1 MQRNQFDVIV
11 IGGGAAGF
19 FAAINLAEQRSDLR
33 IAILERGKEVLQKVR
48 ISGGGRCNATHA
60 CWEPKELTQ
69 YYPRG
74 RKELLGP
81 FHKFCTGDTVDW
93 FETRGVEL
101 KIEEDG
107 RMFPITDSSQTIID
121 CFETAVKQTGIQVLK
136 SSNVAHIQAVDEGW
150 LLSGPS
156 NEWSAKSVVMA
167 PGSSK
172 QVWSLLAGL
181 GHHIVEP
188 VPSLFT
194 FNCKDTR
201 LRNMSGLSVA
211 NAQVKVLG
219 SALESEGPLLV
230 THWGLSGP
238 AVLKL
243 SAWGARA
250 LHGLHYKFQI
260 EVNFSGLEPDAA
272 AQELKDVFETNARRQ
287 VGNTPLFGIPKRL
300 WQSLVPE
307 ALAGQSC
314 AALPVSAQ
322 QQLLKAVCA
331 AQFSINGKSTFKE
344 EFVTAG
350 GVDLSEVDFRT
361 MESKLHSGLYFTGEV
376 LNIDAIT
383 GGFNF
388 QAAWTTAWL
397 AARAVGSPL
406 L

>member
-1 MQRNQFDVIV
+1 MQRSQYDVLV
-11 IGGGAAGF
+11 VGGGAAGF
-19 FAAINLAEQRSDLR
+19 FAAINLAEARPELQ

-60 CWEPKELTQ
+60 CWEPRELTQ

-74 RKELLGP
+74 EKELLGP

-101 KIEEDG
+101 KIEDDG

-121 CFETAVKQTGIQVLK
+121 CFEAAVQQAGIQVLK
-136 SSNVAHIQAVDEGW
+136 SSNVAQIEALDKGW
-150 LLSGPS
+150 LLTGPAK
-156 NEWSAKSVVMA
+156 EWKADAVIMA

-181 GHHIVEP
+181 GHRIVEP

-201 LRNMSGLSVA
+201 LRNRAGLSVA
-211 NAQVKVLG
+211 QAQVKVLG
-219 SALESEGPLLV
+219 TDLEAEGPLLV

-238 AVLKL
+238 AILKL
-243 SAWGARA
+243 SAWGARKLHA
-250 LHGLHYKFQI
+250 LNYKFRIQ
-260 EVNFSGLEPDAA
+260 VNFTGLDEDAA
-272 AQELKDVFETNARRQ
+272 TAQMQEAFEANAKKQ
-287 VGNTPLFGIPKRL
+287 LGNTPLFGIPKRL
-300 WQSLVPE
+300 WQSLIPE
-307 ALAGQSC
+307 ALASQSC
-314 AALPVSAQ
+314 ASLHASARE
-322 QQLLKAVCA
+322 QLLKSVYQAE
-331 AQFSINGKSTFKE
+331 FSINGKSTFKE

-350 GVDLSEVDFRT
+350 GVELSEVDFRT
-361 MESKLHSGLYFTGEV
+361 MESKLHPGLYFTGEV

-397 AARAVGSPL
+397 VARAVGG
-406 L
+406 